1 MKRICACLV
10 TIPFLLSFYVASAQ
24 SQGGKPFLSIG
35 PEFSWD
41 TRGSYRIGVG
51 GSLKFGIPISQRS
64 TITLSPG
71 YITFLGEPLENYSGT
86 YSRNLNMTL
95 IPLSAGF
102 RYRFNN
108 GVYLEP

>member
-1 MKRICACLV
+1 MKNIYTGLL
-10 TIPFLLSFYVASAQ
+10 TLPFLLFFFVTSAQ

-64 TITLSPG
+64 TITLSPA

-86 YSRNLNMTL
+86 YGRNLHMTL

-102 RYRFNN
+102 RY
-108 GVYLEP
+108 